1 MNAGVYGQGKF
12 TMPPMP
18 TQQAVAGEEVASSAD
33 KLRQAVKLVVEV
45 RADEK
50 VRDAEVD
57 TGLAFA
63 AELLIKIAEGESVED
78 MLPQEAPMGQK
89 IYRSTREMPGSVAP
103 SYNAMSPEMQPHQ
116 IMAR

>member
-1 MNAGVYGQGKF
+1 MDAGVYRQGKF

-18 TQQAVAGEEVASSAD
+18 TQQVGAREEVVPSAD

-50 VRDAEVD
+50 VRDTEVD
-57 TGLAFA
+57 TALAFA

-89 IYRSTREMPGSVAP
+89 IYRSTRGMPGSIVP